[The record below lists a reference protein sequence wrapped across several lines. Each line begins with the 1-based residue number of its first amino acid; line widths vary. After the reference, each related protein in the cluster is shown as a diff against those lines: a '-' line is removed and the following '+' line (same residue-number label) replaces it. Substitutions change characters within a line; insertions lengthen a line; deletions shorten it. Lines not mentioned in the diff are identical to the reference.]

1 MKRITLPPRGFTLVE
16 LLVAITVLAIV
27 AVLGWRGLDGI
38 VRSRE
43 QLTAQM
49 EQTRGIQL
57 AFAQLQSDLEQI
69 ADKGTVLNNHQN
81 LMADNTRL
89 VFIRT
94 VLTENAPTQLQ
105 VVSYRIRD
113 GILSRRESPSTR
125 DLVQLDGLW
134 QAALGDAGGDVQRE
148 VALHGGVNGM
158 GVRVWENGAWKQPEN
173 ASTSFS
179 NVTQSSGEAP
189 CPNPEPGACQGQGE
203 SSTGAAP
210 LGPSGQPAPQVALPQ
225 SGPTGIE
232 VSLQIQGLPN
242 ALAKIFLL
250 GAV

>member
-125 DLVQLDGLW
+125 DLVQLDALW

-179 NVTQSSGEAP
+179 NVTQSSGEVP
-189 CPNPEPGACQGQGE
+189 CTSTEPGACQGQGE
-203 SSTGAAP
+203 SSTGTAP
-210 LGPSGQPAPQVALPQ
+210 LGPSGQPVPQVALPQ

>member
-1 MKRITLPPRGFTLVE
+1 MKQARGFTLVE

-94 VLTENAPTQLQ
+94 VLAENAPTQLQ

-113 GILSRRESPSTR
+113 GVLSRRESASTR
-125 DLVQLDGLW
+125 DLVQLDALW
-134 QAALGDAGGDVQRE
+134 QAALGDAGADVQRD
-148 VALHGGVNGM
+148 VALHAGVNSM
-158 GVRVWENGAWKQPEN
+158 AVRVWENGGWKQPEN
-173 ASTSFS
+173 ASTSYAT
-179 NVTQSSGEAP
+179 VTQSAGEAP
-189 CPNPEPGACQGQGE
+189 CTSPEPGACQGQGE
-203 SSTGAAP
+203 GG
-210 LGPSGQPAPQVALPQ
+210 GPGGTPGPVVQQSAVQL

-232 VSLQIQGLPN
+232 VSLQVQGLPN
-242 ALAKIFLL
+242 VLAKVFLL